1 MTFHARHEPEHLVQR
16 SRLIG
21 IFSGVLQDVVK
32 EAYCIKNADSVITCV
47 SEPGEIVILIFEG
60 RNSGPTDA

>member
-1 MTFHARHEPEHLVQR
+1 MTFHARHEPEHPVQR

-21 IFSGVLQDVVK
+21 IFSSVLQDVVK

-47 SEPGEIVILIFEG
+47 SEPGEIVILIFE
-60 RNSGPTDA
+60 RRDSRLTDA